1 MAAGPRRQATQAL
14 LLLLLGGAT
23 SAYAQT
29 PMSGAYT
36 INSAQPTAG
45 TNFTSFTDAATALT
59 TNGVSGPVNITVSGG
74 PYTEQ
79 FRLTALTGS
88 SATNRVTING
98 GGSTIRFGST
108 NSAQRA
114 VVMLDGADYV
124 TVNNLVID
132 ATNNGTPGTYGW
144 GVQLVNGADNDV
156 INGCTVTTTTNSTS
170 TNFVGIGTSASTTA
184 STTSGANSNQ
194 NVTITNNTVT
204 GGYYCITGVGV
215 STAAPST
222 GLVINNNTVRDFAYY
237 GIYVSYQN
245 APQVIGNDVA
255 RPTAGI
261 TTSTFYGLYIITSV
275 NGAAVEKNRIHDP
288 FPAGNTSTSTVY
300 AIYSSST
307 AATASSPNDFVNN
320 VVYNLNG
327 AGAHYAIYNT
337 GADYSRYYY
346 NTINIDDQTNAGSA
360 NSYGFYQTSGEN
372 VDFKNNVVRVTRTG
386 SGTHYAMYFSS
397 TAGITSS
404 NYNDLSGSGANFRT
418 GYYPST
424 ARTTLADW
432 KTVNNAAY
440 DQNSTDA
447 DPVFVDPSTGN
458 LRPTSGSLNG
468 AATPLT
474 RVPQDITGATRSTTA
489 PDLGAYEFTPPAND
503 AALVSIDSPASPVT
517 TGAKTVT
524 VTVRNNGASVLN
536 SLRLSYT
543 LNSGTPVVQNFT
555 SLNLASGATRQLTFT
570 TQATLVT
577 GSNTLTVAS
586 SLPNGTTDAN
596 PGNDTQSTTLYTA
609 LSGTYTINQ
618 SAPAS
623 STNFTSF
630 SDAATALNSAG
641 IASSVRF
648 NVLNGPYTEQLL
660 LGQITGASA
669 TDTIVFDGGT
679 SKQTIS
685 FAGTSTAQM
694 ATVQLNG
701 SDYVTLQNL
710 TVEANGATIGVGIHL
725 VGQANNNRVANCVV
739 RASTTST
746 GSSSVALAASGTATS
761 TTSSG
766 DANNLTLSGNVF
778 SGGYY
783 CVILTGLSTT
793 TRSTGIRVLNNEIRD
808 FYFYGLDVEYSN
820 GPRLIGNN
828 IHRTNRAG
836 VSTFYGIY
844 SYYLLGAAVEGNR
857 IHDTFTG
864 NPSSTSTAYGLY
876 SATNDAVAGN
886 ENDYVN
892 NALYNFNG
900 GGIEYGIYNSGSD
913 FNRYYHNT
921 VALDNTAAAGS
932 TAAYGFYQSTLATG
946 IDFRNNLVSVT
957 RGGSGNRFALYFSTS
972 TSTITSNYNDLFV
985 GTGSNYFTGYYSG
998 NKASLADWKAAN
1010 NSAYDQNS
1018 IQADPLFR
1026 DVATGNLQPTSV
1038 QLDGTGTPALLTRVP
1053 RDIAGTTR
1061 VSPPDAGAY
1070 ELLLV
1075 ANDVAVLSI
1084 DAPVTPAVLGTNP
1097 VTVTIRNGG
1106 TAVLNSVTLAY
1117 TLTGGG
1123 TPASNSQTFTGL
1135 NLAAGAD
1142 RQLTFTTGITLT
1154 QIGTYTL
1161 TVTGSLPNGLADGN
1175 AANNTQTVTFDQ
1187 LTPPNDE
1194 PCSATPLA
1202 VGTSITS
1209 SNANSTTSN
1218 TQSGIQLPACSP
1230 AQSPRDVWFSFT
1242 ATTSTTTLAISG
1254 NAAGMVRLYTAA
1266 TCSTGFVPV
1275 FCQSSGTANT
1285 SVGNVNLTGLVTG
1298 QRYYVAI
1305 SGYSSGE
1312 TGGAFTIGLGALSS
1326 QSAASAAALTVYPN
1340 PSATGQLAVKL
1351 QGYSGTATVELVN
1364 ALGQVVRQEVLSLGT
1379 EQQLTTRGLAAGL
1392 YSLRIHAGH
1401 EVLTRKVVLQ

>member
-1 MAAGPRRQATQAL
+1 MAASLPRQATRAL

-36 INSAQPTAG
+36 INSAQPTGG
-45 TNFTSFTDAATALT
+45 TNFTSFADAATALT
-59 TNGVSGPVNITVSGG
+59 TNGVSGPVNIAVSGG
-74 PYTEQ
+74 PYAEQ

-98 GGSTIRFGST
+98 GGSIIRFGSS

-114 VVMLDGADYV
+114 VVTLDGADYV

-132 ATNNGTPGTYGW
+132 ATNNGAPGTYGW

-156 INGCTVTTTTNSTS
+156 INGCTVTTATNSTS

-184 STTSGANSNQ
+184 ATTSGANSNQ

-215 STAAPST
+215 STTAPST
-222 GLVINNNTVRDFAYY
+222 GLIINNNTLRDFYVY
-237 GIYVSYQN
+237 GLYVSYQA
-245 APQVIGNDVA
+245 APQVIGNDIA

-261 TTSTFYGLYIITSV
+261 SASTFYGLYILTSV

-288 FPAGNTSTSTVY
+288 FPAGSTSTSSVY
-300 AIYSSST
+300 SIYSSST

-327 AGAHYAIYNT
+327 AGAQYGIYNP
-337 GADYSRYYY
+337 GADYARYYH
-346 NTINIDDQTNAGSA
+346 NTINIDDQTNAGSS
-360 NSYGFYQTSGEN
+360 NSYGFYQTTGEN
-372 VDFKNNVVRVTRTG
+372 VDLKNNVIRVTRTG
-386 SGTHYAMYFSS
+386 SGTHYALYFSS
-397 TAGITSS
+397 TTGITSS
-404 NYNDLSGSGANFRT
+404 NYNDLSGSGSGFRT
-418 GYYPST
+418 GYYSS

-432 KTVNNAAY
+432 KTANNGAY
-440 DQNSTDA
+440 DQNSTDV
-447 DPVFVDPSTGN
+447 DPVFVDPATGN
-458 LRPTSGSLNG
+458 LRPTSGALNG

-474 RVPQDITGATRSTTA
+474 RVTQDITGAPRSTTA
-489 PDLGAYEFTPPAND
+489 PDLGAYEFTPPADD
-503 AALVSIDSPASPVT
+503 AAVVSIDAPVMPVT
-517 TGAKTVT
+517 AGAKTVT

-543 LNSGTPVVQNFT
+543 LNNGPAVTQNFT
-555 SLNLASGATRQLTFT
+555 GLNLASGASRALTFT

-577 GSNTLTVAS
+577 GANTLTVTS
-586 SLPNGTTDAN
+586 SLPNGNTDAN
-596 PGNDTQSTTLYTA
+596 PGNDSQSTTLATA

-618 SAPAS
+618 NAPAS
-623 STNFTSF
+623 PTNFISFTS
-630 SDAATALNSAG
+630 AATVLNSAG
-641 IASSVRF
+641 IAASVRF
-648 NVLNGPYTEQLL
+648 NVLNGPYTEQFL
-660 LGQITGASA
+660 LGQVTSASP
-669 TDTIVFDGGT
+669 TDSIVVDGGA
-679 SKQTIS
+679 SKQTIT
-685 FAGTSTAQM
+685 FAGSSTSQM

-701 SDYVTLQNL
+701 TDYVTLRNL
-710 TVEANGATIGVGIHL
+710 TVEATGATYGVGIQL
-725 VGQANNNRVANCVV
+725 VGQANNNRVTGCVV

-746 GSSSVALAASGTATS
+746 SSSSAALVASGTLTS
-761 TTSSG
+761 TTSAG
-766 DANNLTLSGNVF
+766 DANNLTLAGNVF

-783 CVILTGLSTT
+783 CVALNGLSTT
-793 TRSTGIRVLNNEIRD
+793 VRSTGIRVIGNEIRD
-808 FYFYGLDVEYSN
+808 FYFYGLNVEYSN
-820 GPRLIGNN
+820 GARLIGNN
-828 IHRTNRAG
+828 IHRSNRAG

-844 SYYLLGAAVEGNR
+844 CYYLLGAAVENNR
-857 IHDTFTG
+857 IHDPFTG
-864 NPSSTSTAYGLY
+864 NTASTSSAYGLY

-892 NALYNFNG
+892 NVFYNFNG
-900 GGIEYGIYNSGSD
+900 AGTEYAIYNSGSD
-913 FNRYYHNT
+913 YNRYYHNT
-921 VALDNTAAAGS
+921 IALDNTAFSGTTVS
-932 TAAYGFYQSTLATG
+932 YGFYQSTLATG

-998 NKASLADWKAAN
+998 NKATLADWKTAN

-1018 IQADPLFR
+1018 VQADPLFR

-1075 ANDVAVLSI
+1075 PNDVAVLSI
-1084 DAPVTPAVLGTNP
+1084 DAPVSPAVLGSNP
-1097 VTVTIRNGG
+1097 VLVTIRNGG
-1106 TAVLNSVTLAY
+1106 TATLNSVTLSY
-1117 TLTGGG
+1117 TINNGA
-1123 TPASNSQTFTGL
+1123 TPATNSQVFTGL
-1135 NLAAGAD
+1135 NLAPGAD
-1142 RQLTFTTGITLT
+1142 RQLTFTTGVTLA

-1161 TVTGSLPNGLADGN
+1161 TVTGSLPNGQADGN
-1175 AANNTQTVTFDQ
+1175 AANNTQTVTFEQ
-1187 LTPPNDE
+1187 LMPPNDE
-1194 PCSATPLA
+1194 PCAATTLTA
-1202 VGTSITS
+1202 NSSITS

-1218 TQSGIQLPACSP
+1218 TQSGILLPACSP
-1230 AQSPRDVWFSFT
+1230 AQAPRDVWFSFT
-1242 ATTSTTTLAISG
+1242 APAANVTLAISG
-1254 NAAGMVRLYTAA
+1254 DAAGMVRLYTAA

-1275 FCQSSGTANT
+1275 FCQASGAANT
-1285 SVGNVNLTGLVTG
+1285 SVGNVNLSGLVAN

-1312 TGGAFTIGLGALSS
+1312 AGGPFTIGLGALSS
-1326 QSAASAAALTVYPN
+1326 HSAASAAALAVYPN

-1351 QGYSGTATVELVN
+1351 TGYSGTATVELVN
-1364 ALGQVVRQEVLSLGT
+1364 SLGQVVRQQVLPLGT
-1379 EQQLTTRGLAAGL
+1379 EQQVVTRGLATGV